1 MLDALVLA
9 VALSATPPA
18 PQAQVP
24 TATLDEVGL
33 EWATAPSR
41 YQMERAGPLF
51 PPELEAWDPK
61 VDLLC
66 TARSNGRLNCKQAIS
81 GHNAMT
87 KHALRVMGKTRVKAV
102 DGGSPEGR
110 QFAFTVQFGL
120 PRAASKLT
128 TASIQ

>member
-9 VALSATPPA
+9 IALGATPVPQVQPPA
-18 PQAQVP
+18 S
-24 TATLDEVGL
+24 TLDEVGL
-33 EWATAPSR
+33 EWVTAPTR

-66 TARSNGRLNCKQAIS
+66 TARANGRLKCKQAIK

-87 KHALRVMGKTRVKAV
+87 KHALRVMGMTRVRTV
-102 DGGSPEGR
+102 DGASPEGR